1 MEVPGWQRPWA
12 LRPGRVAHPGG
23 PAGALCCLGRVT
35 APGCVLALAY
45 LLYAVVLGGLMF
57 PHLRSDACKKLK
69 MAILGQEKA
78 GGKEDFALLRFP
90 V

>member
-1 MEVPGWQRPWA
+1 MLPRAGDRSRVRAGFGLLA
-12 LRPGRVAHPGG
+12 LRCCPG
-23 PAGALCCLGRVT
+23 
-35 APGCVLALAY
+35 
-45 LLYAVVLGGLMF
+45 GGLMF